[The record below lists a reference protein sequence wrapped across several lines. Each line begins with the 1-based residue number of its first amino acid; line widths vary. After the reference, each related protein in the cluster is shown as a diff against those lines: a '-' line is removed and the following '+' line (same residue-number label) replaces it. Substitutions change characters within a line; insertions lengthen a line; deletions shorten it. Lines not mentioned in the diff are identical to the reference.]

1 MTLFSTIFTGS
12 FTIKQFLIA
21 ILVALVLGFLVSLY
35 YMFNDEHSSSMSYAL
50 VLIPAIETIVIMMI
64 NDNLGAGIAVAGS
77 FSLIRFRSIKGNAK
91 ELTCI
96 FLSMAIGIMC
106 GTGYVALAALFVI
119 IVLIIGV
126 IMKAV
131 NFGDDKGHCML
142 KITVPESL
150 NYEGIFDEVLN
161 KYSKGY
167 KLVSVKTVNLGSLFR
182 IEYDIN
188 MKDTKSIKPMIDEL
202 RERNGNLEILCALD
216 KYGEELWLKKS

>member
-21 ILVALVLGFLVSLY
+21 IVVSLILGFFVSLY
-35 YMFNDEHSSSMSYAL
+35 YMFNNEHSASLSYAL

-106 GTGYVALAALFVI
+106 GTGYVALAALFVV
-119 IVLIIGV
+119 IVLV
-126 IMKAV
+126 VAMIMKAV
-131 NFGDDKGHCML
+131 NFGDDKGHCKL

-161 KYSKGY
+161 KYSRDY
-167 KLVSVKTVNLGSLFR
+167 KLISVKTVNLGSLFR

-188 MKDTKSIKPMIDEL
+188 MKDTSSIKPMIDEL

-216 KYGEELWLKKS
+216 KYGEEL

>member
-21 ILVALVLGFLVSLY
+21 IAVSLVLGFLVSLY
-35 YMFNDEHSSSMSYAL
+35 YMFNDEHSASLTYAL

-106 GTGYVALAALFVI
+106 GTGYVTLAALFVV
-119 IVLIIGV
+119 IVLIV
-126 IMKAV
+126 AMIMKVV
-131 NFGDDKGHCML
+131 NFGDDKGHCKL

-161 KYSKGY
+161 KYSRGY
-167 KLVSVKTVNLGSLFR
+167 KMVSVKTVNLGSLFR

-188 MKDTKSIKPMIDEL
+188 MKDTNSIKPMIDEL

>member
-12 FTIKQFLIA
+12 FTVNQFLIA
-21 ILVALVLGFLVSLY
+21 LLVSIVLGFLVSLY
-35 YMFNDEHSSSMSYAL
+35 YMFNEEHSSSMASTL

-106 GTGYVALAALFVI
+106 GTGYVTLAGLFVV
-119 IVLIIGV
+119 IVLIIGML
-126 IMKAV
+126 MKFT
-131 NFGDDKGHCML
+131 NYGDNKGHCTL

-150 NYEGIFDEVLN
+150 NYDGIFDETLN
-161 KYSKGY
+161 KYAKSY

-182 IEYDIN
+182 IVYDVN
-188 MKDTKSIKPMIDEL
+188 MKDMKSTKTMIDEL
-202 RERNGNLEILCALD
+202 REKNGNLEILCALD
-216 KYGEELWLKKS
+216 KYGEEL

>member
-1 MTLFSTIFTGS
+1 MTLFSTIFIGS

-21 ILVALVLGFLVSLY
+21 ILVSLVLGFLVSLY

-106 GTGYVALAALFVI
+106 GTGYVALAALFVV
-119 IVLIIGV
+119 IVLLIGLA
-126 IMKAV
+126 MKAV
-131 NFGDDKGHCML
+131 NFGDDKGHCKL

-161 KYSKGY
+161 KYSKDY
-167 KLVSVKTVNLGSLFR
+167 KLISVKTVNLGSLFR
-182 IEYDIN
+182 IEYDVN
-188 MKDTKSIKPMIDEL
+188 MKDTASIKPMIDEL
-202 RERNGNLEILCALD
+202 REKNGNLEILCALD
-216 KYGEELWLKKS
+216 KYGEEL

>member
-21 ILVALVLGFLVSLY
+21 ILVSLVLGFLVSLY

-119 IVLIIGV
+119 IVLLIGLV
-126 IMKAV
+126 MKAV
-131 NFGDDKGHCML
+131 NFGDDKGHCKL

-167 KLVSVKTVNLGSLFR
+167 KLISVKTVNLGSLFR

-188 MKDTKSIKPMIDEL
+188 MKDTASIKPMIDEL
-202 RERNGNLEILCALD
+202 REKNGNLEILCALD

>member
-21 ILVALVLGFLVSLY
+21 IVVSLILGFFVSLY
-35 YMFNDEHSSSMSYAL
+35 YMFNDEHSASLSYAL

-106 GTGYVALAALFVI
+106 GTGYVALAALFVV
-119 IVLIIGV
+119 IVLV
-126 IMKAV
+126 VAMIMKAV
-131 NFGDDKGHCML
+131 NFGDDKGHCKL

-161 KYSKGY
+161 KYSRGY

-188 MKDTKSIKPMIDEL
+188 MKDTSSIKPMIDEL

-216 KYGEELWLKKS
+216 KYGEEL

>member
-21 ILVALVLGFLVSLY
+21 IVVSLILGFFVSLY
-35 YMFNDEHSSSMSYAL
+35 YMFNDEHSASLSYAL

-106 GTGYVALAALFVI
+106 GTGYVALAALFVV
-119 IVLIIGV
+119 IVLV
-126 IMKAV
+126 VAMIMKAV
-131 NFGDDKGHCML
+131 NFGDDKGHCKL

-161 KYSKGY
+161 KYSRDY
-167 KLVSVKTVNLGSLFR
+167 KLISVKTVNLGSLFR

-188 MKDTKSIKPMIDEL
+188 MKDTSSIKPMIDEL

>member
-21 ILVALVLGFLVSLY
+21 IVVSLILGFFVSLY
-35 YMFNDEHSSSMSYAL
+35 YMFNDEHSASLSYAL

-106 GTGYVALAALFVI
+106 GTGYVALAALFVV
-119 IVLIIGV
+119 IVLV
-126 IMKAV
+126 VAMIMKAV
-131 NFGDDKGHCML
+131 NFGDDKGHCKL

-161 KYSKGY
+161 KYSRDY
-167 KLVSVKTVNLGSLFR
+167 KLISVKTVNLGSLFR

-188 MKDTKSIKPMIDEL
+188 MKDTSSIKPMIDEL

-216 KYGEELWLKKS
+216 KYGEEL

>member
-21 ILVALVLGFLVSLY
+21 ILVSLVLGFLVSLY

-119 IVLIIGV
+119 IVLLIGLV
-126 IMKAV
+126 MKAV
-131 NFGDDKGHCML
+131 NFGDDKGHCKL

-150 NYEGIFDEVLN
+150 NYEGIFDEILN

-167 KLVSVKTVNLGSLFR
+167 KLISVKTVNLGSLFR

-188 MKDTKSIKPMIDEL
+188 MKDTASIKPMIDEL
-202 RERNGNLEILCALD
+202 REKNGNLEILCALD
-216 KYGEELWLKKS
+216 KYGEEL

>member
-21 ILVALVLGFLVSLY
+21 ILVSLVLGFLVSLY

-119 IVLIIGV
+119 IVLLIGLV
-126 IMKAV
+126 MKAV
-131 NFGDDKGHCML
+131 NFGDDKGHCKL

-167 KLVSVKTVNLGSLFR
+167 KLISVKTVNLGSLFR

-188 MKDTKSIKPMIDEL
+188 MKDTASIKPMIDEL
-202 RERNGNLEILCALD
+202 REKNGNLEILCALD
-216 KYGEELWLKKS
+216 KYGEEL